1 MSETLSLLLCLIWC
15 FTSLFFLGY
24 FIAQNN
30 ARKEIIKSYKKIV
43 DANVDHIDTLMKWQ
57 EAIDYWIDKDRT
69 ILQMA
74 EWVEKYVPITEKN
87 KDEILKMLESWLS
100 YWEIADKYWLNKS
113 TIRKAIKRW
122 NNSCVNA

>member
-1 MSETLSLLLCLIWC
+1 MSETLSLLLGLIWC

-24 FIAQNN
+24 FIAKNN
-30 ARKEIIKSYKKIV
+30 AREEIIKSYKKIV

-69 ILQMA
+69 ILQM
-74 EWVEKYVPITEKN
+74 EKWVEKYVPITEKN

-100 YWEIADKYWLNKS
+100 YWEIADKCWINES

-122 NNSCVNA
+122 NIAV

>member
-15 FTSLFFLGY
+15 FASLFFLGY

-30 ARKEIIKSYKKIV
+30 ARKEIIKSYKGIV

-57 EAIDYWIDKDRT
+57 EAIDYSMDKDRT
-69 ILQMA
+69 ILQME

-122 NNSCVNA
+122 KIAV

>member
-30 ARKEIIKSYKKIV
+30 ARKEIIKSYKGIV

-122 NNSCVNA
+122 NIAV